1 VERLTR
7 GKNAEE
13 VVKTVIKTAE
23 ALKKHITT
31 DNGGEFAKHK
41 LISKKLHTYVYFT
54 APYSSW
60 QNRSVDN
67 TNKLI

>member
-23 ALKKHITT
+23 AFKKTRQV
-31 DNGGEFAKHK
+31 NN
-41 LISKKLHTYVYFT
+41 
-54 APYSSW
+54 
-60 QNRSVDN
+60 NR
-67 TNKLI
+67 